1 MAKKKGINTLQRL
14 MNVVFIVWAL
24 WFLYIMFMG
33 VKTGG
38 LFRLTWS
45 DIEATPMQ
53 FFLLFLG
60 WLPILAVN
68 YILNNKATV
77 WNKGS

>member
-1 MAKKKGINTLQRL
+1 MRGSGIMNIFKRL

-24 WFLYIMFMG
+24 WI
-33 VKTGG
+33 
-38 LFRLTWS
+38 LFVIILRVS
-45 DIEATPMQ
+45 SGNVQIELSNIARYPLIYFNT
-53 FFLLFLG
+53 FLG